1 MEKQINIV
9 MANHPDVISIV
20 RVFLEDEKFSKQT
33 AVPLYILKACVS
45 SPRLFD
51 VYLRDFPGSSFLEVG
66 DSYLDSRTMLA
77 DLPQKTYGISLTDWN
92 LLKSRHQYAGKF
104 LPNDKSVS
112 RLQIWPFD
120 PMSLSAEQLK
130 LAIAVSYSDLELYR
144 EPRLCGA
151 LRDLLVDYN
160 IEPYSEPPIYG

>member
-9 MANHPDVISIV
+9 MANHPDVISLV
-20 RVFLEDEKFSKQT
+20 RVFLEDEKLSKQT

-51 VYLRDFPGSSFLEVG
+51 VYLRDFPRNSFLEVG

-92 LLKSRHQYAGKF
+92 LTKDYYRNADFF
-104 LPNDKSVS
+104 LPNDNSIS
-112 RLQIWPFD
+112 RVQIWPFD
-120 PMSLSAEQLK
+120 PRSLSPEQLK

-144 EPRLCGA
+144 EPRLSGA
-151 LRDLLVDYN
+151 LRDLLADYG
-160 IEPYSEPPIYG
+160 IEPYSEPPTYG

>member
-9 MANHPDVISIV
+9 MANHPDVISLV
-20 RVFLEDEKFSKQT
+20 RVFLEDEKLSKQT

-51 VYLRDFPGSSFLEVG
+51 VYLRDFPRNSFLEVG

-92 LLKSRHQYAGKF
+92 LTKDYYRNAENF
-104 LPNDKSVS
+104 LPNDNSIS
-112 RLQIWPFD
+112 RVQIWPFD
-120 PMSLSAEQLK
+120 PRSLSPEQLK
-130 LAIAVSYSDLELYR
+130 LAVAVSYSDLELYR
-144 EPRLCGA
+144 EPRLSGA
-151 LRDLLVDYN
+151 LRDLLADYG
-160 IEPYSEPPIYG
+160 IEPYSEPPTYG